1 MGVAIQAQT
10 NYFRV
15 IGGIPHLP
23 VMANTAAV
31 SSPTSGMIIYSTTD
45 GKPMIYSGSVWTDLC
60 SASSFSSN
68 VGYFKVVGGMPI
80 LPVKPASV
88 NTTSGA
94 MYLNSSA
101 SSTLQVYSS
110 GSWQSVK
117 SLRGTLSTTVGS
129 AYNTELLAPVLSS
142 DPTPTGLT
150 AGAFYISSAN
160 NAISWYNGTAWVQS
174 SCLCYAYSNTAHT
187 TTLTFQCHNLGAN
200 TNLDPNTYVSNG
212 DNVDYDI
219 KGYLYQWGR
228 PSDGHQLRGSGT
240 TSTRSTTDVPGHAN
254 FITGSTNWR
263 NPANN
268 ALWGATKTANDPC
281 PAGYRVPTQAEWGS
295 IFSGGTTSGAS
306 GTATNNTWTW
316 TGNGYKVG
324 SSLYLPAA
332 GFRSISGTLSTIGSY
347 GYYWS
352 STVYDGTY
360 SDVPYFS
367 SSTVYI
373 NNTSYIASGFSVRCV
388 KDAPA
393 SPDCTVYS
401 NTAHTTTLTFQ
412 CHNLGAN
419 TNLDPFTY
427 VSNGD
432 AVDYDIKG
440 YLYQW
445 GRPSDGHQLR
455 GSGET
460 ATLST
465 TDTPGHAKFIT
476 NSGGTDWRSPAN
488 DALWGAAKTANDPC
502 PAGYRVPTQAEW
514 SSIYN
519 GGTNTWTWTGYGY
532 KVGTALYLP
541 AAGYRNYLGGA
552 PISVGTYGY
561 YWSSTVAGTYAHS
574 LLFLSGN
581 VISSNTNSRVLGL
594 SVRCVAETPSPDCT
608 VYSNAAH
615 TSTLTFQCH
624 NLGANTNLDP
634 LTYVSNGD
642 AIDGDIKGHLYQW
655 GRPSDGHE
663 WRNSATI
670 GTQSTTDIPGHAKFI
685 IGFQDWRSTQ
695 NDALWGA
702 AKTANDPCPAGYR
715 VPTQAEWS
723 SILSPNNTW
732 VWTTSGYM
740 VNSSLFLPAAGFRDA
755 TSGGTFGGIGS
766 SGLYL
771 SSTVNGAY
779 ANGLYFVSGSIV
791 LRSDYFRANGRSVR
805 CVANPPAS
813 PDCTVYS
820 NAAHTS
826 TLTFQCHNLGANTR
840 LDPNTYVSDGDAV
853 DYDIKGY
860 LYQWGRPSDGHQLRS
875 SVSTTTLATADNP
888 GNAKF
893 ITNSASPFDWRS
905 PQNDA
910 LWGAAKTANDP
921 CPAGYRVPTQAE
933 WGSIFSGGTTSG
945 SYTSATSNTWAWTG
959 NGYKINNALFL
970 PAAGDRDRSSGS
982 LTYTGSYGYY
992 WSSTV
997 NGTGAYYLYFN
1008 SSSVDPSYNL
1018 NSRAFGF
1025 SVRCVK
1031 EPVVSPDVI
1040 VYSNAAH
1047 TTTLTFQAHNLGANT
1062 NLDPLTYVSSGDN
1075 VDGDIKGYLYQ
1086 WGRPTDGHQL
1096 RSSGETS
1103 TQSTTDA
1110 PGHAKIITGSSD
1122 WRNPANDAL
1131 WGALKTPTD
1140 PCPAGYRVPTHA
1152 EWGSILSP
1160 NNTWTWT
1167 NSGYMVNSAL
1177 FLPAAGFRYLT
1188 GGTSSYVGSIGSY
1201 WGSTVNG
1208 TKASELYFRSDIVS
1222 MIFND
1227 RAPGFSV
1234 RCVKEPTVSPDV
1246 TVYSNAAKTT
1256 TLTFQAHNL
1265 GANINLDPLTYVSN
1279 GDNVDYDI
1287 KGYLY
1292 QWGRPT
1298 DGHQRRSSTAVSGTS
1313 SSDTP
1318 GNANFLYGSTDWRSP
1333 ANDALWGATKTAND
1347 PCPTGYRVPTQA
1359 EWGSIF
1365 MGGTTSGPYTSA
1377 TSNTWAWT
1385 GNGYKIGTTL
1395 FLPAAGYRDMT
1406 GGLGNIG
1413 SSGYYWSSTVTGTNV
1428 YYLSFSSS
1436 LVYPGYPD
1444 NREKGYSVRCVKE
1457 YLSQD
1462 VSVYNNAAKTTTLT
1476 FQAHN
1481 LGANTNLDPLT
1492 YVSNGDNVDSDIK
1505 GYTYQWGRPSDGHQ
1519 LRGSAT
1525 TGTQSTTDTPGNAK
1539 FITNTTSP
1547 YDWRSPQNDALWG
1560 ATKTANDPCPTGYRV
1575 PTQAEWGSI
1584 FMGGTTSGSYTSA
1597 TSNTWAWTGNGY
1609 KINNV
1614 LYLPAAGYRSDDGS
1628 TPSNTGSAGYYWSST
1643 VLGTFAYALYF
1654 TSSTV
1659 APGDNGRRARG
1670 FSVRCVKQ

>member
-1 MGVAIQAQT
+1 MKKTDTRFLLVVIVLWSAIVALQAQT

-31 SSPTSGMIIYSTTD
+31 SSPASGMIIYSTTD
-45 GKPMIYSGSVWTDLC
+45 GKPMIYTGSVWTDLC
-60 SASSFSSN
+60 SASTFSAN

-142 DPTPTGLT
+142 NPTPTGLT

-160 NAISWYNGTAWVQS
+160 NAITWYNGTAWVQS
-174 SCLCYAYSNTAHT
+174 SCLCYAYSNAAHT

-200 TNLDPNTYVSNG
+200 TNLDPYTYVSNG

-219 KGYLYQWGR
+219 KGSLYQWGR
-228 PSDGHQLRGSGT
+228 PSDGHQLRNSAT
-240 TSTRSTTDVPGHAN
+240 TSTQSTTDVPGHAK

-352 STVYDGTY
+352 STPVDGMY

-401 NTAHTTTLTFQ
+401 NAAHTSTLTFQ
-412 CHNLGAN
+412 CYNLGAN
-419 TNLDPFTY
+419 TNLDPNTY

-432 AVDYDIKG
+432 NVDYDIKG

-455 GSGET
+455 SST
-460 ATLST
+460 AIWGTSSS
-465 TDTPGHAKFIT
+465 DTPGDANFYLI
-476 NSGGTDWRSPAN
+476 NDGNVDWRSPQNNAM
-488 DALWGAAKTANDPC
+488 WGATKTANDPC

-514 SSIYN
+514 GSIFS
-519 GGTNTWTWTGYGY
+519 GTISGLTPSATATNNTWTWTGYGY
-532 KVGTALYLP
+532 KINNTLYLP
-541 AAGYRNYLGGA
+541 AAGQRNNSYNTLNN
-552 PISVGTYGY
+552 VGSSGI
-561 YWSSTVAGTYAHS
+561 YWSSTALGTNAYCMNFINGSVA
-574 LLFLSGN
+574 LNGN
-581 VISSNTNSRVLGL
+581 YRAVGM

-615 TSTLTFQCH
+615 TTTLTFQCH
-624 NLGANTNLDP
+624 NLGANTNMDP

-642 AIDGDIKGHLYQW
+642 AVDGDIKGHLYQW

-670 GTQSTTDIPGHAKFI
+670 GTQSTTDTPGHSKFI
-685 IGFQDWRSTQ
+685 TGFQDWRSTQ

-779 ANGLYFVSGSIV
+779 ASGLYFVSGSIA

-826 TLTFQCHNLGANTR
+826 TLTFQCHNLGANTK
-840 LDPNTYVSDGDAV
+840 LDPLTYVSDGDAV

-875 SVSTTTLATADNP
+875 STATAGTVSSDTP
-888 GNAKF
+888 GTSIF
-893 ITNSASPFDWRS
+893 YTPASTPYDWRN

-910 LWGAAKTANDP
+910 LWNATKTANDP
-921 CPAGYRVPTQAE
+921 CPKGYRVPTQAE
-933 WGSIFSGGTTSG
+933 WGSIFSGSTTSG
-945 SYTSATSNTWAWTG
+945 ASGTATNNTWTWTG
-959 NGYKINNALFL
+959 NGYKIGTTLFL
-970 PAAGDRDRSSGS
+970 PAAGYRDNSNGVINVTGS
-982 LTYTGSYGYY
+982 LGYYWSSTVVGSNAYNMVFNSSSVNPGTSCSYCGYRSVGFSVRCVKEPVVSPDVIVYSNAAKTTTLTFQAHNLGANINLDPLTFVNNGDNVDYDIKGYLYQWGRATDGHQRRTSTATAGPVSSDTPGTSSFYTAASAPYDWRSPQNDALWGATKTANDPCSTGYRVPTQAEWGSLFSGGSTSGAPGTATNNTWIWTGNGYLINNALYLPAAGIRNSSNGVVNSIGGAGNY

-997 NGTGAYYLYFN
+997 NGTGAYTLGF
-1008 SSSVDPSYNL
+1008 SSTFVGSGGN
-1018 NSRAFGF
+1018 NRAFGF

-1031 EPVVSPDVI
+1031 EAPVSPDVI

-1062 NLDPLTYVSSGDN
+1062 NLDPLTYVSSGDAI
-1075 VDGDIKGYLYQ
+1075 DGDIKGYLYQ
-1086 WGRPTDGHQL
+1086 WGRATDGHQR
-1096 RSSGETS
+1096 RSSAFTAG
-1103 TQSTTDA
+1103 
-1110 PGHAKIITGSSD
+1110 PVSSD
-1122 WRNPANDAL
+1122 TPGTSSFYTAASAPYDWRSPQNDAL
-1131 WGALKTPTD
+1131 WGATKTPTD
-1140 PCPAGYRVPTHA
+1140 PCPAGYRVPT
-1152 EWGSILSP
+1152 
-1160 NNTWTWT
+1160 
-1167 NSGYMVNSAL
+1167 
-1177 FLPAAGFRYLT
+1177 
-1188 GGTSSYVGSIGSY
+1188 
-1201 WGSTVNG
+1201 
-1208 TKASELYFRSDIVS
+1208 
-1222 MIFND
+1222 
-1227 RAPGFSV
+1227 
-1234 RCVKEPTVSPDV
+1234 
-1246 TVYSNAAKTT
+1246 
-1256 TLTFQAHNL
+1256 
-1265 GANINLDPLTYVSN
+1265 
-1279 GDNVDYDI
+1279 
-1287 KGYLY
+1287 
-1292 QWGRPT
+1292 
-1298 DGHQRRSSTAVSGTS
+1298 
-1313 SSDTP
+1313 
-1318 GNANFLYGSTDWRSP
+1318 
-1333 ANDALWGATKTAND
+1333 
-1347 PCPTGYRVPTQA
+1347 QA

-1365 MGGTTSGPYTSA
+1365 SGGTTSGAPGTA
-1377 TSNTWAWT
+1377 TNNTWTWT

-1395 FLPAAGYRDMT
+1395 FLPAAGYRDIT
-1406 GGLGNIG
+1406 GVFGNIG

-1444 NREKGYSVRCVKE
+1444 YREKGYSVRCVA
-1457 YLSQD
+1457 Q
-1462 VSVYNNAAKTTTLT
+1462 
-1476 FQAHN
+1476 
-1481 LGANTNLDPLT
+1481 
-1492 YVSNGDNVDSDIK
+1492 
-1505 GYTYQWGRPSDGHQ
+1505 
-1519 LRGSAT
+1519 
-1525 TGTQSTTDTPGNAK
+1525 
-1539 FITNTTSP
+1539 
-1547 YDWRSPQNDALWG
+1547 
-1560 ATKTANDPCPTGYRV
+1560 
-1575 PTQAEWGSI
+1575 
-1584 FMGGTTSGSYTSA
+1584 
-1597 TSNTWAWTGNGY
+1597 
-1609 KINNV
+1609 
-1614 LYLPAAGYRSDDGS
+1614 
-1628 TPSNTGSAGYYWSST
+1628 
-1643 VLGTFAYALYF
+1643 
-1654 TSSTV
+1654 
-1659 APGDNGRRARG
+1659 
-1670 FSVRCVKQ
+1670 